1 MQCQQNPGAERKK
14 KRKWARSETGKK
26 PKKDSDR
33 EKTGRTSEH
42 QPQPKILILQSLTSL
57 CTCAFIW
64 VHLFIY
70 PFARFFENQAARR
83 LISSA
88 ALQPEPAT
96 PRPSEARTEA
106 HSHCGAVELWQ
117 RPRTSVERQH
127 LRLVQCGACAWR
139 RRAAASVESGA
150 AGQRQAGNRL
160 RAPVRTVRASVP
172 GRFVAEWASSVI
184 TLQQK
189 QSKIGECVEAKQR

>member
-33 EKTGRTSEH
+33 EKTGRTSEP

-127 LRLVQCGACAWR
+127 LRLVQRGAVRLAETGSGERRER
-139 RRAAASVESGA
+139 RRGPATGRKPFASTSEDGPGVGS
-150 AGQRQAGNRL
+150 
-160 RAPVRTVRASVP
+160 RAIC
-172 GRFVAEWASSVI
+172 G
-184 TLQQK
+184 
-189 QSKIGECVEAKQR
+189 